1 MSTIIWN
8 DDYSVGVEK
17 LDTDHIILFSLI
29 NYLNAARI
37 WGSDNNIIKPLLDAL
52 TYYVDTHF
60 RREEAMMKSA
70 GLDDAQFELHVE
82 EHRQFEKRVLE
93 MKDEF
98 IASADADLGRELGD
112 FLSHW
117 LVDHILDIDMRYKG
131 AIKDKWNEGNNQGL
145 G

>member
-37 WGSDNNIIKPLLDAL
+37 DGDDGNIMKPLLDAL

-70 GLDDAQFELHVE
+70 GLDDAQFRLHVE
-82 EHRQFEKRVLE
+82 EHRQFEKRVAE
-93 MKDEF
+93 MKSGF
-98 IASADADLGRELGD
+98 IESRDANLGRELGE

-117 LVDHILDIDMRYKG
+117 LVDHILDVDMRYKG
-131 AIKDKWNEGNNQGL
+131 AIRDKWNEGDNKT
-145 G
+145 